1 MSLVKLISYES
12 SIIFGF
18 LESSHFCKDTE
29 TAHTVAVQQ
38 NLNHLSLAGKTPLSA

>member
-12 SIIFGF
+12 RIISGF
-18 LESSHFCKDTE
+18 LESSHFCKDSSVE

-38 NLNHLSLAGKTPLSA
+38 NLNHLRLAGKT